1 MSIMSTY
8 YLLWLLQSL
17 ILLPGGFIT
26 LLHCN
31 RAPVSNLCSLSVILH
46 SKSYEYSAC
55 QWAVEFIWLPS
66 TTFHC
71 NSCLPPQEGTLISSC
86 VCFKMNQ
93 TVVEHVVYWLDSMIS
108 STHSDKY
115 DKWQAY
121 STCWPLCFS
130 MGVSTVWYPAIVEHV
145 HSSLFAWVVTNQ
157 WATKNSSTLT
167 LHPGYALWDIP
178 LFFQI
183 EAKYL
188 TCREQL
194 QAKQLRHWL
203 KLMKT
208 LYMVCYAQ
216 VDW

>member
-1 MSIMSTY
+1 MSATTRRYPHFFMCLFQDDSNCCWTCGVLIG
-8 YLLWLLQSL
+8 YLQ
-17 ILLPGGFIT
+17 P
-26 LLHCN
+26 
-31 RAPVSNLCSLSVILH
+31 
-46 SKSYEYSAC
+46 
-55 QWAVEFIWLPS
+55 
-66 TTFHC
+66 
-71 NSCLPPQEGTLISSC
+71 
-86 VCFKMNQ
+86 
-93 TVVEHVVYWLDSMIS
+93 
-108 STHSDKY
+108 HSDKY

-130 MGVSTVWYPAIVEHV
+130 MGVSTVWHPAMVKHV
-145 HSSLFAWVVTNQ
+145 CLSLFAWVVTNQ

-194 QAKQLRHWL
+194 QAKQLRQWL

-216 VDW
+216 VDWYKNTSHKNCRQTRCSVVHNLGPALFMLMWKNIHVLCCGFLLISSDWLGVTKKMEVVCSQRF

>member
-1 MSIMSTY
+1 
-8 YLLWLLQSL
+8 
-17 ILLPGGFIT
+17 
-26 LLHCN
+26 
-31 RAPVSNLCSLSVILH
+31 
-46 SKSYEYSAC
+46 
-55 QWAVEFIWLPS
+55 
-66 TTFHC
+66 
-71 NSCLPPQEGTLISSC
+71 
-86 VCFKMNQ
+86 MNQ

-130 MGVSTVWYPAIVEHV
+130 MGVSTVWHPAIVEHV

-183 EAKYL
+183 EAKYP
-188 TCREQL
+188 TWGEQL
-194 QAKQLRHWL
+194 QAKQLRQYL

-208 LYMVCYAQ
+208 LYTVCYAQ
-216 VDW
+216 VDWYTNTSHKKCRQTMCNVVHSVRPHVKNIHGLCCGILLISSNWLGHTKKMEVACRQ